1 MLIII
6 DDSSSLIHARVSF
19 FDGRN
24 VFQKHKIF
32 IIVSCFSQYF
42 IHLFEQNVHIHILN
56 NHHNVQFV
64 KKLLQKMTSLN
75 WSLRMQL
82 HILQLILPK
91 HHSRLYSPNNLNR
104 HQETSKDYLIL
115 TCVLVSFDKLML

>member
-1 MLIII
+1 MLIILLMI
-6 DDSSSLIHARVSF
+6 LRVSF
-19 FDGRN
+19 MPESHFLTVGMS
-24 VFQKHKIF
+24 FKHKIF